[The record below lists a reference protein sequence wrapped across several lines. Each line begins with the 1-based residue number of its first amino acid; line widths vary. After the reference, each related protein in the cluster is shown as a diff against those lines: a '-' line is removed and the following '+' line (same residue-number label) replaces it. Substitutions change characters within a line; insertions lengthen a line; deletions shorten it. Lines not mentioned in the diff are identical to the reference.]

1 MSWSDESY
9 AVSCYCCDH
18 SSSKLSPRW
27 HSVHNAAAE
36 STSGVWIFVF
46 LCVCISASPTCEVFG
61 ICKSR
66 ECVQLCQSQKKLNNL
81 GSVKMA
87 VGQRIMTEFFIVN
100 YHIRIMQT
108 GSYLLP
114 EGEKK
119 NVFLWNTASRKV

>member
-1 MSWSDESY
+1 MQVERVRS
-9 AVSCYCCDH
+9 ALPVT
-18 SSSKLSPRW
+18 KK
-27 HSVHNAAAE
+27 VN
-36 STSGVWIFVF
+36 SG
-46 LCVCISASPTCEVFG
+46 
-61 ICKSR
+61 
-66 ECVQLCQSQKKLNNL
+66 NNL